1 MPQHR
6 LVPAGRTGWVDGQ
19 PPEDRLVCSSMCRL
33 SGSACRK
40 GLHGGMGSRVC
51 RMEQEGIRQQDVG
64 QEATMKRALLFI
76 FLAVVSAGAM
86 AQRPD
91 GGSADRWNVTGPAW
105 YQAPCGHVG
114 FSPTH
119 GIPYQKWVRPCSVP
133 IRVCEFKTLTLN
145 F

>member
-1 MPQHR
+1 
-6 LVPAGRTGWVDGQ
+6 
-19 PPEDRLVCSSMCRL
+19 
-33 SGSACRK
+33 
-40 GLHGGMGSRVC
+40 
-51 RMEQEGIRQQDVG
+51 
-64 QEATMKRALLFI
+64 MKRALLFI

-145 F
+145 FPADPDVNCNDMIKPLPDCGVQKTYLLRPD